1 MNMCSVE
8 DLFDQNQ
15 IHLLREDVYRECS
28 CFGNIQ
34 GIEIPLPSGYDE
46 GDGTLPITYA
56 HGKIFVKFN

>member
-1 MNMCSVE
+1 
-8 DLFDQNQ
+8 
-15 IHLLREDVYRECS
+15 LLREDVYRECS

-56 HGKIFVKFN
+56 HGKIFVKFG